1 MSGSV
6 RDLLGG
12 AVCEIDGVV
21 EGADGVEDDEWLG
34 YFPLNKLRIP
44 SCRLVL
50 CMTKPIEHKSET
62 LGDHTSCSH

>member
-21 EGADGVEDDEWLG
+21 EGADGVEDDEWLS

-44 SCRLVL
+44 SC
-50 CMTKPIEHKSET
+50 
-62 LGDHTSCSH
+62 